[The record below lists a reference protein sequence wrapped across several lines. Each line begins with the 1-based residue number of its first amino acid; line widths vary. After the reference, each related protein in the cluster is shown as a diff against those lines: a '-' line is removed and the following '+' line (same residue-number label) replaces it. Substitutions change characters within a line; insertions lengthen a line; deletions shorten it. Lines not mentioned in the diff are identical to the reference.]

1 MHLKTLKEAKS
12 YLGHIRKRNETIG
25 TVHTLGALHEG
36 HAILIR
42 KSAEENQ
49 NTVVTIY
56 PNKIQLFPGL
66 KYNYNLEN
74 DVEFALKNGATA
86 VISSTDEEMFPTNF
100 RTFVDQGISHS
111 KLNSSVFSYA
121 SRGQVT
127 GSIRWIN
134 FTQPTR
140 SYFGLKDIEQAILVK
155 KAVDELL
162 INCEIVYV
170 PCIRFKNGVP
180 ISSRLMNQP
189 DNLLQEVG
197 ELYNVLNQARKLI
210 LEGETHSIEI
220 LRFINEELKNHL
232 KHFSVLYTTIVDTTD
247 FLEMTNIQIPFI
259 IHAAI
264 RYKDLTHFDGILI
277 QTEAALKNGSPI
289 IWL

>member
-1 MHLKTLKEAKS
+1 MHLKTLKEAKA

-42 KSAEENQ
+42 KSAEDNQ
-49 NTVVTIY
+49 NTIVTIY

-66 KYNYNLEN
+66 KYSFDLEK

-86 VISSTDEEMFPTNF
+86 VISSTDEEMFPAHF

-111 KLNSSVFSYA
+111 KLNSSVFHYA

-155 KAVDELL
+155 KAVHELL
-162 INCEIVYV
+162 IDSEIVYV
-170 PCIRFKNGVP
+170 PCIRFKSGVP
-180 ISSRLMNQP
+180 ISSRLMNQS
-189 DNLLQEVG
+189 DSLLQEVG
-197 ELYNVLNQARKLI
+197 ELYKTLNQARKFI
-210 LEGETHSIEI
+210 SEGETNSFEI
-220 LRFINEELKNHL
+220 LRFINEELKNRL
-232 KHFSVLYTTIVDTTD
+232 KHFSVLYTTIVDTVD
-247 FLEMTNIQIPFI
+247 FLEMNNIQIPFI
-259 IHAAI
+259 IHASI
-264 RYKDLTHFDGILI
+264 QYKDLTHFDGVLI
-277 QTEAALKNGSPI
+277 QTEMELQNGSPI
-289 IWL
+289 IWI